1 MNCFEI
7 VDHYANEFAKTLKLR
22 DSLPIAI
29 EEYPWKN
36 RLWSSAMK
44 YRRAHVE
51 EFSTPTIKVLHV
63 TVFPHLSDPAPI
75 FGFDVVTGA
84 KKPAGCYFDL
94 SPSLHSWK
102 WRHILD
108 PMNLEL
114 PKEKTIPDWGTC
126 FSDEFIA
133 VAPQDEK
140 QLEDLLV
147 SGLYLLRVYL
157 QRLHVMRENRKD
169 VAKHQRFY
177 CEQQRSN
184 QKTRQILERMIGAE
198 RTEKFM
204 TEVLFP
210 DPPKPVFGSP

>member
-1 MNCFEI
+1 MSCFEI
-7 VDHYANEFAKTLKLR
+7 VDHYANEFANTLKLR
-22 DSLPIAI
+22 DCQPIVI

-36 RLWSSAMK
+36 QLWSCSK

-51 EFSTPTIKVLHV
+51 EFSNPAIKVLHV

-102 WRHILD
+102 WRHILY

-140 QLEDLLV
+140 QLEDLL
-147 SGLYLLRVYL
+147 SAGLYLLRVYL
-157 QRLHVMRENRKD
+157 QRLHIMRENKKD
-169 VAKHQRFY
+169 VAKYQRFY

-184 QKTRQILERMIGAE
+184 QKTRQILERMIGAD

-210 DPPKPVFGSP
+210 DPPDPVFGSL

>member
-7 VDHYANEFAKTLKLR
+7 VDHYANEFTKTLKVR
-22 DSLPIAI
+22 DSVPIAI
-29 EEYPWKN
+29 DEYPWKN
-36 RLWSSAMK
+36 QLWSSQR

-51 EFSTPTIKVLHV
+51 EFSTPAIKVLHV

-84 KKPAGCYFDL
+84 KKPTGCYFDL

-157 QRLHVMRENRKD
+157 QRLHIMRENKKD
-169 VAKHQRFY
+169 VAKYQRFY

-184 QKTRQILERMIGAE
+184 QKTRQILERIIGAD

-210 DPPKPVFGSP
+210 DPPEPVFSSL

>member
-7 VDHYANEFAKTLKLR
+7 VDHYANEFTKTLKVR
-22 DSLPIAI
+22 DSVPIAI
-29 EEYPWKN
+29 DEYPWKN
-36 RLWSSAMK
+36 QLWSSQRF
-44 YRRAHVE
+44 RRAHVE
-51 EFSTPTIKVLHV
+51 EFSTPAIKVLHV

-147 SGLYLLRVYL
+147 SGLYLLRIYL
-157 QRLHVMRENRKD
+157 QRLHIMRENKKD
-169 VAKHQRFY
+169 VAKYQRFY

-210 DPPKPVFGSP
+210 DPPEPLFGSL

>member
-1 MNCFEI
+1 MSCFDI
-7 VDHYANEFAKTLKLR
+7 VDKYALEFAAALKSR
-22 DSLPIAI
+22 DAQPIHI

-36 RLWSSAMK
+36 QLWSSSR

-51 EFSTPTIKVLHV
+51 EFSTPAIKVLHV
-63 TVFPHLSDPAPI
+63 TVFPHLSDPSPI

-108 PMNLEL
+108 PMNIEL
-114 PKEKTIPDWGTC
+114 PKGKTIPDWGTC

-140 QLEDLLV
+140 QLEDLLL

-157 QRLHVMRENRKD
+157 QRLHIMRENKKE
-169 VAKHQRFY
+169 VARCQQFY

-204 TEVLFP
+204 SEVLFP
-210 DPPKPVFGSP
+210 NPPDPVFGIV

>member
-7 VDHYANEFAKTLKLR
+7 VDHYADEFTKAIKLR
-22 DSLPIAI
+22 DSVPIAI
-29 EEYPWKN
+29 DEYPWKN
-36 RLWSSAMK
+36 QLWSSSR

-51 EFSTPTIKVLHV
+51 EFSTPAIKVLHV

-114 PKEKTIPDWGTC
+114 PKKKTIPEWGTC

-140 QLEDLLV
+140 QLEDLLL

-157 QRLHVMRENRKD
+157 QRLHIMRENKKE
-169 VAKHQRFY
+169 VARCQQFY

-204 TEVLFP
+204 SEVLFP
-210 DPPKPVFGSP
+210 NPPDPVFGIV

>member
-7 VDHYANEFAKTLKLR
+7 VDHYANEFTKTLKVR
-22 DSLPIAI
+22 DSVPIAI

-36 RLWSSAMK
+36 QLWSSHR

-51 EFSTPTIKVLHV
+51 EFSTPAIKVLHV
-63 TVFPHLSDPAPI
+63 TVFPHLTDPAPI

-114 PKEKTIPDWGTC
+114 PKEKTIPEWGTC

-157 QRLHVMRENRKD
+157 QRLHIMRENRKD
-169 VAKHQRFY
+169 VAKWQRFY

-210 DPPKPVFGSP
+210 DPPEPFFDSP

>member
-7 VDHYANEFAKTLKLR
+7 VDHYADEFTKAIKLR
-22 DSLPIAI
+22 DSVPIVI

-36 RLWSSAMK
+36 QLWSSSR

-51 EFSTPTIKVLHV
+51 EFITPAIKVLHV

-157 QRLHVMRENRKD
+157 QRLHIMRENKKE
-169 VAKHQRFY
+169 VARCQQFY

-204 TEVLFP
+204 SEVLFP
-210 DPPKPVFGSP
+210 NPPDPVFGIV